1 MELVAGVM
9 VPVYEPRFCPET
21 PENERL
27 PEQDSPS
34 KPVMFCVWSPSV
46 VIFCGLL
53 MSSVYLNLIQSNS
66 IFSLPSRNVWKLR
79 SAPRL
84 MSNLEATPFQ
94 GGDLECRHA
103 KAPKQ
108 RMSKKKV
115 SSENPSTPAWK
126 ILKLSPSG
134 CFVTCQTSDCNP
146 WISSRTAVYG
156 ESMGLWCIHAS
167 MIHLSCTLPVFHI
180 QAWDTESETVSKQK
194 PSESKQWKA
203 MESIKSPRTTED
215 FECFIHRVLGHSHP
229 LHIPQVLSTSIGQLP
244 LELSQSISP

>member
-9 VPVYEPRFCPET
+9 VPVYEPGFCPET

-53 MSSVYLNLIQSNS
+53 MSSAYLNLIQSNS

-108 RMSKKKV
+108 RMSKKK
-115 SSENPSTPAWK
+115 SH
-126 ILKLSPSG
+126 LK
-134 CFVTCQTSDCNP
+134 
-146 WISSRTAVYG
+146 
-156 ESMGLWCIHAS
+156 
-167 MIHLSCTLPVFHI
+167 TL
-180 QAWDTESETVSKQK
+180 QLQLE
-194 PSESKQWKA
+194 
-203 MESIKSPRTTED
+203 KS
-215 FECFIHRVLGHSHP
+215 
-229 LHIPQVLSTSIGQLP
+229 
-244 LELSQSISP
+244 

>member
-1 MELVAGVM
+1 MALVAGVM

-108 RMSKKKV
+108 RMSKKKSHLKTLQLQLEKSWNFRQVDVLWHVKHPIVTLESLRALPSMASLWASDV
-115 SSENPSTPAWK
+115 STRLWSTFLVRFLSSISKPETLSLRQFPSK
-126 ILKLSPSG
+126 S
-134 CFVTCQTSDCNP
+134 
-146 WISSRTAVYG
+146 
-156 ESMGLWCIHAS
+156 
-167 MIHLSCTLPVFHI
+167 
-180 QAWDTESETVSKQK
+180 QANQSNG
-194 PSESKQWKA
+194 KQWKA
-203 MESIKSPRTTED
+203 SSHQGQRKISSVSFTE
-215 FECFIHRVLGHSHP
+215 FWATVTLCTFLRYWAL
-229 LHIPQVLSTSIGQLP
+229 Q
-244 LELSQSISP
+244 